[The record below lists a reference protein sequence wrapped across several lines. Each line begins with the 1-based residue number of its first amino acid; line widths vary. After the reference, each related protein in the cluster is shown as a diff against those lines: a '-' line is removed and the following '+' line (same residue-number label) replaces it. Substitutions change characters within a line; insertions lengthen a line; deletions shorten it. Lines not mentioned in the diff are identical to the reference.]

1 MAQSSKLT
9 TGLFLSCRSRQPI
22 PRSRLQGFFSHAGVA
37 APNPHILR
45 TSPPP
50 ISTPPTGSPPTQPC
64 PTPLRRLHHQKDA
77 SNRLQRPNDATKVP
91 AAKAAAEG
99 LPSPRQG
106 CCQRATAKD
115 TSDRPQPEQPVGVVI
130 GVRVAAGATAV
141 IARGTGVTAV
151 ELQRCWPVAV
161 G

>member
-1 MAQSSKLT
+1 MALEVKVLQALRVVNQSLGVGCKVSSPTQESPLQT
-9 TGLFLSCRSRQPI
+9 PI
-22 PRSRLQGFFSHAGVA
+22 S
-37 APNPHILR
+37 
-45 TSPPP
+45 SPPP

-91 AAKAAAEG
+91 AAKAAADG

-130 GVRVAAGATAV
+130 GVRVAAG
-141 IARGTGVTAV
+141 
-151 ELQRCWPVAV
+151 
-161 G
+161 